1 MTSGP
6 SPKKIGASRWVLITA
21 LDTATASR
29 LSKLLQQEGYRVR
42 TAASWTSAARVARA
56 TPLSGLIVG
65 ATLANAGLVELIRA
79 IRAERQAHRI
89 PLLVLADRDARGL
102 ELRCLRSGADDFL
115 IKGVHDLSGIPIRL
129 ARLHSRPGADELA
142 LEIGP
147 LHIDERSRRI
157 WINGSTGADLSR
169 REFDLLLY
177 IVRKSPAVATW
188 ADIQRDVWMV
198 PEHALSLGQSPTIAV
213 HCERIR
219 AKLGAAAACLVV
231 RRGLGIQFEAGR

>member
-1 MTSGP
+1 MTSEP
-6 SPKKIGASRWVLITA
+6 SPKKRGASRWVLITA
-21 LDTATASR
+21 LDSATASR

-42 TAASWTSAARVARA
+42 TAASWTSAARAARA

-65 ATLANAGLVELIRA
+65 ATLADAGPVDLIRA
-79 IRAERQAHRI
+79 VRAERQAHRI

-129 ARLHSRPGADELA
+129 ARLHSRSDADKQA

-188 ADIQRDVWMV
+188 EDIQRDVWMV

-219 AKLGAAAACLVV
+219 AKLGVAATCLVV